1 MTIAEQASSGISVKP
16 GERQNRIRANWGLLL
31 AAAVLLAI
39 LFLPTP
45 AGLSVAGHRMLAVF
59 GFAVIVW
66 VTDALD
72 YAVSAVVIAALMAVL
87 LGISP
92 NVANPNVPIGTV
104 QGLTTAMSGFGNTAL
119 TLVAAALFLAA
130 AMTVTRLDR
139 RIALIILSGV
149 GTRTSRIV
157 MGAIVVSTVLAL
169 LVPSA
174 TARAA
179 AVVPII
185 MGIIVAF
192 GVDKKSRFAG
202 LLMIT
207 TIQAVSIWNV
217 GIKTAAAQNMV
228 AIGFIQK
235 QLGHDVTW
243 LSWLVAAAPFS
254 ILMSVGLYFIMMTMM
269 PPEAREIPGGHETVG
284 KSLSELGPMTGKE
297 GRLLALS
304 LILLCCWA
312 TEGVLHSF
320 DSSTTTTIAVAL
332 LFLPG
337 IGVMDW
343 KTANPLIPWGTI
355 VLFGIGISLG
365 TALLQTQAAQWL
377 ANLIVQWFALNQLP
391 ALGILA
397 VMAAFLIV
405 VHLGFASATALASSM
420 IPIVIA
426 VLQKVQTP
434 GINVLGMT
442 LLLQFVVSFGF
453 ILPVNS
459 PQGMVGYG
467 TGTFAARDFIRTGI
481 AITVLA
487 YLAHAPVRRDLLAL
501 ARLRVSCN
509 PLPAKCPRMAP
520 VAGACPWFYDPRIKA
535 LLASAKIM

>member
-1 MTIAEQASSGISVKP
+1 MTMLDQTSTSLSVPSSK
-16 GERQNRIRANWGLLL
+16 RQNWIKANWGLIF
-31 AAAVLLAI
+31 AAAVLLTI
-39 LFLPTP
+39 LLVPTP
-45 AGLSVAGHRMLAVF
+45 AGLSLAGHRMLAVF
-59 GFAVIVW
+59 GFAVVVW

-72 YAVSAVVIAALMAVL
+72 YAVSAVVIAALMALL

-92 NVANPNVPIGTV
+92 NVTNPNVLIGTV
-104 QGLTTAMSGFGNTAL
+104 QGLTAAMSGFGNTAL

-130 AMTVTRLDR
+130 AMTVTKLDR
-139 RIALIILSGV
+139 RIALIILSRI
-149 GTRTSRIV
+149 GTRTNRIV
-157 MGAIVVSTVLAL
+157 IGAIMVSTVLAF

-179 AVVPII
+179 AVIPII

-207 TIQAVSIWNV
+207 TVQAVSIWNV

-228 AIGFIQK
+228 AVGFIQK
-235 QLGHDVTW
+235 LLGHDITW

-254 ILMSVGLYFIMMTMM
+254 IALSIGLYLIMITMM
-269 PPEAREIPGGHETVG
+269 PAEAKEIPGGQATVE
-284 KSLSELGPMTGKE
+284 KALNELGPMTGKE
-297 GRLLALS
+297 GRLLVLS
-304 LILLCCWA
+304 LILLCFWA

-355 VLFGIGISLG
+355 VLFGVGISLG

-377 ANLIVQWFALNQLP
+377 ADLIVQWFGLNQLP
-391 ALGILA
+391 ALAILT
-397 VMAAFLIV
+397 VMAAFLVI
-405 VHLGFASATALASSM
+405 VHLGFASATALASSL

-442 LLLQFVVSFGF
+442 LVLQFVVSFGF
-453 ILPVNS
+453 VLPVNS
-459 PQGMVGYG
+459 PQGMVAYG
-467 TGTFAARDFIRTGI
+467 TGAFVARDFVRTGI
-481 AITVLA
+481 VITVLA
-487 YLAHAPVRRDLLAL
+487 YLLTLLF
-501 ARLRVSCN
+501 
-509 PLPAKCPRMAP
+509 
-520 VAGACPWFYDPRIKA
+520 GATYWRWLGYV
-535 LLASAKIM
+535 

>member
-1 MTIAEQASSGISVKP
+1 MAISEQVSSRGLGQARQQP
-16 GERQNRIRANWGLLL
+16 GWIWANWGLLL
-31 AAAVLLAI
+31 AVAVLLMI
-39 LFLPTP
+39 LLPPTP

-59 GFAVIVW
+59 GFAVVLW
-66 VTDALD
+66 VTEALD

-92 NVANPNVPIGTV
+92 NVANPDVLIGTV
-104 QGLTTAMSGFGNTAL
+104 QGLTTAMSGFSNTAL

-130 AMTVTRLDR
+130 AMTVTGLDR
-139 RIALIILSGV
+139 RIALMILARV
-149 GTRTSRIV
+149 GTRTNRIV
-157 MGAIVVSTVLAL
+157 IGAIVVSTVLAF

-179 AVVPII
+179 AVIPIM
-185 MGIIVAF
+185 MGVILAF
-192 GVDKKSRFAG
+192 GVDKTSRLAG

-207 TIQAVSIWNV
+207 TVQTVSIWNV

-228 AIGFIQK
+228 AVGFIQK
-235 QLGHDVTW
+235 MLGHDITW
-243 LSWLVAAAPFS
+243 LSWLIAAAPFS
-254 ILMSVGLYFIMMTMM
+254 LLMSIGLYFIMMTMM
-269 PPEAREIPGGHETVG
+269 PPEATEIPGGHATVQ
-284 KSLSELGPMTGKE
+284 KSLAELGSMTGKQA
-297 GRLLALS
+297 RLLALS
-304 LILLCCWA
+304 LILLCFWA
-312 TEGVLHSF
+312 TEGKLHSF
-320 DSSTTTTIAVAL
+320 DSATTTTIAVAL

-377 ANLIVQWFALNQLP
+377 AGLIVDWFGLNQLP
-391 ALGILA
+391 ALTILA
-397 VMAAFLIV
+397 VMAAFLVV

-426 VLQKVQTP
+426 VMQKVQTP

-442 LLLQFVVSFGF
+442 LVLQFVVSFGF

-459 PQGMVGYG
+459 PQGMVAYG
-467 TGTFAARDFIRTGI
+467 THTFVARDFVRTGI

-487 YLAHAPVRRDLLAL
+487 YLLTLLF
-501 ARLRVSCN
+501 
-509 PLPAKCPRMAP
+509 
-520 VAGACPWFYDPRIKA
+520 GATYWRWLGYV
-535 LLASAKIM
+535 

>member
-1 MTIAEQASSGISVKP
+1 MAIAEQAAP
-16 GERQNRIRANWGLLL
+16 GEGTGQNWIKTNWGLIL
-31 AAAVLLAI
+31 ASAVLLAI
-39 LFLPTP
+39 LLLPTP
-45 AGLSVAGHRMLAVF
+45 SALPLAGQRMLAVF

-66 VTDALD
+66 ITDALD
-72 YAVSAVVIAALMAVL
+72 YAVSAIVISALMALL
-87 LGISP
+87 LGLSP
-92 NVANPNVPIGTV
+92 NIANPSTLIGTV

-130 AMTVTRLDR
+130 AMTITGLDR
-139 RIALIILSGV
+139 RIALIILARV
-149 GTRTSRIV
+149 GTRTNRIV
-157 MGAIVVSTVLAL
+157 IGAIVVSTVLAF

-179 AVVPII
+179 AVIPIM
-185 MGIIVAF
+185 MGVILAF

-207 TIQAVSIWNV
+207 TVQAVSIWNV

-228 AIGFIQK
+228 AVGFIQK
-235 QLGHDVTW
+235 MLGHDITW

-269 PPEAREIPGGHETVG
+269 PPEAKEIPGGHATVE
-284 KSLSELGPMTGKE
+284 KSLAELGPMTGKQ
-297 GRLLALS
+297 GRLLAIS
-304 LILLCCWA
+304 LILLCFWA

-320 DSSTTTTIAVAL
+320 DSSTTTTVAVAL

-343 KTANPLIPWGTI
+343 KAANVLIPWGTV
-355 VLFGIGISLG
+355 VLFGVGISLG

-377 ANLIVQWFALNQLP
+377 AGLIVQWFGLNQLP
-391 ALGILA
+391 SLTILA
-397 VMAAFLIV
+397 VMAAFLVI
-405 VHLGFASATALASSM
+405 VHLGFASATALASSL

-426 VLQKVQTP
+426 VMQKVQTP

-442 LLLQFVVSFGF
+442 LVLQFVVSFGF

-459 PQGMVGYG
+459 PQGMVGFG
-467 TGTFAARDFIRTGI
+467 TGTFEARDFVRTGI

-487 YLAHAPVRRDLLAL
+487 YLLTLLF
-501 ARLRVSCN
+501 
-509 PLPAKCPRMAP
+509 
-520 VAGACPWFYDPRIKA
+520 GATYWRWLGYV
-535 LLASAKIM
+535 

>member
-1 MTIAEQASSGISVKP
+1 MAIVEQESSSDPSQVKTQP
-16 GERQNRIRANWGLLL
+16 NWIRANWGLVL
-31 AAAVLLAI
+31 ASAVLLAI
-39 LFLPTP
+39 LLLPTP
-45 AGLSVAGHRMLAVF
+45 SGLSIAGQRMLGVF

-66 VTDALD
+66 ITEALD
-72 YAVSAVVIAALMAVL
+72 YAVSAIVISALMAFL

-92 NVANPNVPIGTV
+92 NIANPNTLIGTV
-104 QGLTTAMSGFGNTAL
+104 QGLTMAMSGFGNTAL

-130 AMTVTRLDR
+130 AMTITGLDR
-139 RIALIILSGV
+139 RIALMILSRV
-149 GTRTSRIV
+149 GTRTNRIV
-157 MGAIVVSTVLAL
+157 IGAIVVATVLAF

-179 AVVPII
+179 AVIPII
-185 MGIIVAF
+185 MGVILAF
-192 GVDKKSRFAG
+192 GVDKQSRLAG

-207 TIQAVSIWNV
+207 TVQAVSIWNV

-228 AIGFIQK
+228 AVGFIQK
-235 QLGHDVTW
+235 MLGHDITW
-243 LSWLVAAAPFS
+243 LNWFVTAAPFS
-254 ILMSVGLYFIMMTMM
+254 FLMSVGLYLIMMTMM
-269 PPEAREIPGGHETVG
+269 PPETKEIPGGQATVE
-284 KSLSELGPMTGKE
+284 KSLTELGPMTGKQ
-297 GRLLALS
+297 GRLLAVS
-304 LILLCCWA
+304 LILLCFWS

-343 KTANPLIPWGTI
+343 KAANGLIPWGTVI
-355 VLFGIGISLG
+355 LFGVGISLG

-377 ANLIVQWFALNQLP
+377 ANLIVQWFGLDQLP
-391 ALGILA
+391 ALAILA
-397 VMAAFLIV
+397 VMAAFLVI
-405 VHLGFASATALASSM
+405 VHLGFASATALASSL

-426 VLQKVQTP
+426 VMQKVQTP

-442 LLLQFVVSFGF
+442 LVLQFVLGF

-467 TGTFAARDFIRTGI
+467 TGAFLARDFVRTGI

-487 YLAHAPVRRDLLAL
+487 YFLTLLF
-501 ARLRVSCN
+501 
-509 PLPAKCPRMAP
+509 
-520 VAGACPWFYDPRIKA
+520 GATYWRWLGYV
-535 LLASAKIM
+535 